1 MLPTTST
8 HHSIGIPN
16 WFQFQST
23 YEQPKYKEGC
33 LENSGTYPHG
43 DPPKWMEIVLPKNHA
58 KLTSLDSWCLSL
70 SMTVISGI
78 WVFPQFTHPLVFPKH
93 NNMKF
98 EISYQLK
105 HGKISVASVPSF

>member
-1 MLPTTST
+1 VPVEFPGSPSLKDA
-8 HHSIGIPN
+8 I
-16 WFQFQST
+16 F
-23 YEQPKYKEGC
+23 
-33 LENSGTYPHG
+33 PHG

-58 KLTSLDSWCLSL
+58 KLTSLDSCRLSL
-70 SMTVISGI
+70 HDCYFWHMGVSTI
-78 WVFPQFTHPLVFPKH
+78 FTHLLVFPKH